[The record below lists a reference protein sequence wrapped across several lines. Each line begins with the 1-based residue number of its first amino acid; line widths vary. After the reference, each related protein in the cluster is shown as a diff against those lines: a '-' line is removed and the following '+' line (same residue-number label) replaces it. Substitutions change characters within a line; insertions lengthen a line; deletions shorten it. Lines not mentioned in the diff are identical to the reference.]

1 MQILD
6 YFTARWSLIF
16 IVILLCLKEEGLFI
30 TRPENNLVGNCTN
43 VAQRSYAMQTY
54 FEFSLYLQINLSFDI
69 KVSNQSLPRS
79 IRTNSNCV
87 SSSDS
92 WKWTNDNS
100 SLEEGNNSKN
110 NNVKF
115 NFTGE
120 TLFPLFLPF
129 FFPLSKLW
137 RASRKKLS
145 FALIPRANREFLL
158 LPVEETADNALKS
171 QGVLFYFPSD
181 GWRIIINADVSS
193 VMLGNNHAEILF
205 RANNTLWIRF
215 RA

>member
-92 WKWTNDNS
+92 WKWINDNS

-115 NFTGE
+115 NFTGDSFSSLPPFLLSSFE
-120 TLFPLFLPF
+120 TLTSISKEVVLCSHPEGESRISLP
-129 FFPLSKLW
+129 
-137 RASRKKLS
+137 
-145 FALIPRANREFLL
+145 PRR
-158 LPVEETADNALKS
+158 
-171 QGVLFYFPSD
+171 GD
-181 GWRIIINADVSS
+181 G
-193 VMLGNNHAEILF
+193 G
-205 RANNTLWIRF
+205 
-215 RA
+215 